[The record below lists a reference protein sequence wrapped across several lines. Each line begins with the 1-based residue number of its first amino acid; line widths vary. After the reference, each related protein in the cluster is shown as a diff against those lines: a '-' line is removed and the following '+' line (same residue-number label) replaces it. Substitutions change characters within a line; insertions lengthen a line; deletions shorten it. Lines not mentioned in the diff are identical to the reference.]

1 MTLIQG
7 NTSAPSDIQIYLD
20 EVFSTSLSTWNK
32 KLVDNIGAN
41 NAFLNTLLNSEFYES
56 YEGGTDI
63 KQPLMYELAPL
74 DWYDGYDELPLV
86 PTDGITEAVFEAR
99 QGAVPIQ
106 YSMKQVIQNRQR
118 ILDLVDSKIAQ
129 AEMGIAE
136 GFAQSW
142 MWGAGAGNLRT
153 AATGSSGASAI
164 EPITSIIDYTPTTS
178 RTIGNINQSTS
189 TWWRNWT
196 KTSAATTY
204 DGLLQEFLDMFMKT
218 SRGTGGPPDLVMVDE
233 TTFQL
238 LGFALW
244 AKYRQT
250 GSDTE
255 FKFNNIRLPFG
266 SGKTLLVSDEKMPDV
281 ANGLTDAN
289 TKGTAL
295 FLNKQ
300 FARIRYIP
308 ERDFKMLPNESGKTF
323 VKPPRGDSRLGHLVW
338 MGAVTISNR
347 RKFGVIGNIS
357 RGPLT

>member
-1 MTLIQG
+1 
-7 NTSAPSDIQIYLD
+7 
-20 EVFSTSLSTWNK
+20 
-32 KLVDNIGAN
+32 
-41 NAFLNTLLNSEFYES
+41 
-56 YEGGTDI
+56 
-63 KQPLMYELAPL
+63 
-74 DWYDGYDELPLV
+74 
-86 PTDGITEAVFEAR
+86 
-99 QGAVPIQ
+99 
-106 YSMKQVIQNRQR
+106 
-118 ILDLVDSKIAQ
+118 
-129 AEMGIAE
+129 
-136 GFAQSW
+136 
-142 MWGAGAGNLRT
+142 
-153 AATGSSGASAI
+153 
-164 EPITSIIDYTPTTS
+164 
-178 RTIGNINQSTS
+178 
-189 TWWRNWT
+189 
-196 KTSAATTY
+196 
-204 DGLLQEFLDMFMKT
+204 MKT

-347 RKFGVIGNIS
+347 RKFGVIGNIARTLS
-357 RGPLT
+357 